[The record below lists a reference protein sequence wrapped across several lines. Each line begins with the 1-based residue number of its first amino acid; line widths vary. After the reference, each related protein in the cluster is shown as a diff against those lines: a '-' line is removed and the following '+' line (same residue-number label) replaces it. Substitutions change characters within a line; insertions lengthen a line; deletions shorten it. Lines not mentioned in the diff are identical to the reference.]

1 MDNPVFNFTGAEMTT
16 IEIKL
21 PKSKVYKIGNAYFF
35 HIPIKLVK
43 CEIIDKKMCY
53 NLKAKVTTR
62 K

>member
-1 MDNPVFNFTGAEMTT
+1 MTT

-35 HIPIKLVK
+35 HIPVKLVK
-43 CEIIDKKMCY
+43 CEIIDKKKCY